1 MSSEPTLEGTL
12 GAHVV
17 THTPLFLLSLRT
29 SFFVMGGKSQEVNPT
44 PTVADRVGRYI
55 GVSRRKRGDEGLRR
69 PPDLLSRRIW
79 PASGAPGPLSPQG
92 QKPDAQAR
100 HPAAPPPA
108 APRSRTVN
116 CR

>member
-44 PTVADRVGRYI
+44 PTVADRVG
-55 GVSRRKRGDEGLRR
+55 G
-69 PPDLLSRRIW
+69 
-79 PASGAPGPLSPQG
+79 
-92 QKPDAQAR
+92 
-100 HPAAPPPA
+100 
-108 APRSRTVN
+108 
-116 CR
+116 